1 MLLKIGIITLA
12 GALCLFTLVGLAVY
26 QSGIFVVDIHDRSQN
41 RHIYAPV
48 PMFFVNLAMDMVPDY
63 KLENWSTRLHAE
75 PSALQSVGQGLSDCP
90 DGVFLEVQNRDGHA
104 RVEKIGDT
112 LIIHAEGP
120 EKSFD
125 MQVPIASTTRAIAKV
140 ANAVE
145 STRN

>member
-12 GALCLFTLVGLAVY
+12 GVLCLFTLVALAVY
-26 QSGIFVVDIHDRSQN
+26 QSGIFVVDFHDRAQN

-63 KLENWSTRLHAE
+63 KLQNWSTRLHAE
-75 PSALQSVGQGLSDCP
+75 PSVLQSMGQHLSDCP

-112 LIIHAEGP
+112 LIVHADGTD
-120 EKSFD
+120 KSFD
-125 MQVPIASTTRAIAKV
+125 MRVPITSTTRAITKV

-145 STRN
+145 ASKY